1 MKADIHLKLCNELR
15 TAIRFM
21 KLAFYRPGYQK
32 FLMCLLIKRRGQ
44 VCVSKQAIEPSKHS
58 VKLLKHSAE
67 LLMIQEKT
75 KSSVESLK
83 SSAGCL
89 KNSAACL
96 CYNTARALPTA
107 TLVTPLSQKYET
119 SWNMMLLLLENLER
133 TAKTI
138 IYQLIWLTMTNNLN

>member
-89 KNSAACL
+89 KSSAACL
-96 CYNTARALPTA
+96 CYNTARALPISHVSYA
-107 TLVTPLSQKYET
+107 TFPKI
-119 SWNMMLLLLENLER
+119 WNILKHD
-133 TAKTI
+133 AITI
-138 IYQLIWLTMTNNLN
+138 RKLGKNC